1 MEQTLEAGDLVQI
14 RDGFN
19 RPPIYP
25 YDEYGIFIKWGSAE
39 KYGAKYK
46 VAYILIEGL
55 LQAFDYPY
63 WEIEKVDKDQ
73 QLIK

>member
-39 KYGAKYK
+39 KYGAKLK
-46 VAYILIEGL
+46 VFFKHLTTLTGRL
-55 LQAFDYPY
+55 RR
-63 WEIEKVDKDQ
+63 
-73 QLIK
+73 LIKINNL